1 SSGKWII
8 QLPPQDAGGPYEM
21 LFTGSNS
28 ITVKNILFGDV
39 WLCSGQSNIELTFD
53 RAKYKY
59 PDVAANT
66 NNTNI
71 RQFEVPDHYDF
82 QGPRQDLPG
91 GQWLTATP
99 ENILKFSAVGYFFAD
114 DLYRAYKVP
123 IGLINAAHGGSAA
136 ESWMSEEALKQF
148 PAYLSEAQKYRDQ
161 SLINRIEAADRK
173 AQNEWLQLLNST
185 DEGLKNGWTNPG
197 LDDSNWEQMNV
208 PGFWK
213 DEKLG
218 RVNGA
223 VWFRKDVDLSKDLI
237 GRPAEILLGAIVDV
251 DSVFINGRF
260 VGTTSYQYPP
270 RRYTVPAGV
279 LKEGRNV
286 IAIRIINRSGNGG
299 FVKDK
304 PYELRID
311 SRTVDLKGSWKY
323 RLGARMQPAPG
334 STTVRW
340 KPLGLFNA
348 MIAPLT
354 NYSIKGVLWYQGET
368 NAERPHDYASLMKAL
383 IADWRKQWNRESL
396 PFLLVQLPNFTE
408 ARSTPTESN
417 WAQLRQAQ
425 LQTLQV
431 PHTGMAVTI
440 DVGEWNDLH
449 PLNKLDVGR
458 RLALQARAVAYK
470 DKVVASGPLYRSVKK
485 KRNKLVIR
493 FSDIGGGLV
502 SKDGGELKHFA
513 IAGSD
518 RKFVWANAQIKG
530 NKVIVWSDAVPDPV
544 VVRYA
549 WADNPESANLY
560 NKAGLPASP
569 FEAVTKN

>member
-1 SSGKWII
+1 
-8 QLPPQDAGGPYEM
+8 
-21 LFTGSNS
+21 
-28 ITVKNILFGDV
+28 
-39 WLCSGQSNIELTFD
+39 
-53 RAKYKY
+53 
-59 PDVAANT
+59 
-66 NNTNI
+66 
-71 RQFEVPDHYDF
+71 
-82 QGPRQDLPG
+82 
-91 GQWLTATP
+91 
-99 ENILKFSAVGYFFAD
+99 
-114 DLYRAYKVP
+114 
-123 IGLINAAHGGSAA
+123 
-136 ESWMSEEALKQF
+136 
-148 PAYLSEAQKYRDQ
+148 
-161 SLINRIEAADRK
+161 
-173 AQNEWLQLLNST
+173 
-185 DEGLKNGWTNPG
+185 
-197 LDDSNWEQMNV
+197 
-208 PGFWK
+208 
-213 DEKLG
+213 
-218 RVNGA
+218 
-223 VWFRKDVDLSKDLI
+223 
-237 GRPAEILLGAIVDV
+237 
-251 DSVFINGRF
+251 
-260 VGTTSYQYPP
+260 
-270 RRYTVPAGV
+270 VPAGV